1 MTKDNLI
8 VLLGPTAVGKTELS
22 LNIAEN
28 FKGEI
33 VSSDSMQIY
42 KYMDI
47 GSAKASKDEM
57 DRVRHHMIDI
67 VYPDEEFSVSD
78 YKNQAK
84 AIIRDINKRDMY
96 PLVTGGTGLY
106 INSLVYDLN
115 FTKVEAN
122 YELREE
128 LEKEALEFG
137 NEYAHNKLREI
148 DPESASK
155 IHPNDLKRVIRA
167 LEIYRESGQ
176 TMTDFNKDFR
186 RENQDYNLAMIGLT
200 MDREKLYNR
209 INQRVDLMMENGLLD
224 EVKSIMDMGYSKDL
238 VALQGIGYKELILY
252 LEGQC
257 SLEESVELIKKK
269 SRNYAKRQLTWFRRD
284 ERIIWFNKDEY
295 SSEEELS
302 KAVIE
307 SLDLIFNKDGRDE

>member
-22 LNIAEN
+22 LNIAEK

-57 DRVRHHMIDI
+57 DRVKHHMIDI
-67 VYPDEEFSVSD
+67 VYPDEDFSVSD

-84 AIIRDINKRDMY
+84 SIIRDINKRESY

-122 YELREE
+122 YELREN

-137 NEYAHNKLREI
+137 NEFIHSKLKKI

-155 IHPNDLKRVIRA
+155 IHHNDLKRVIRA
-167 LEIYRESGQ
+167 LEIYEESGQ

-200 MDREKLYNR
+200 MDRTKLYER
-209 INQRVDLMMENGLLD
+209 INKRVDLMMEDGLLD
-224 EVKSIMDMGYSKDL
+224 EVKSIMDRGYSKDL

-252 LEGQC
+252 LEGEC

-269 SRNYAKRQLTWFRRD
+269 SRNYAKRQLTWFRKD
-284 ERIIWFNKDEY
+284 KRIIWFNKDEY

-302 KAVIE
+302 DAVIQR
-307 SLDLIFNKDGRDE
+307 LDIIFNKDGRDE